1 MPGPDGRG
9 PRVLARE
16 DGGVPAAR
24 AEPSAEPCPLVHVLL
39 VGGTLA
45 DWDALGEEG
54 WRRRVATLG
63 DAAAAAGC
71 RWLTLHPYEA
81 GTSAAPAVP
90 ALWTVTRDGCTVIV
104 DAEPDGRQRLV
115 RGLARLTPSAP
126 LDEATLTAA
135 VLAPAEVD
143 PDLVV
148 VLGPRDRL
156 PPSLVWELA
165 YSELVYLDV
174 TWAEL
179 GAEHLQ
185 VALEEY
191 RHRERRFGGVSA

>member
-1 MPGPDGRG
+1 MHPD
-9 PRVLARE
+9 
-16 DGGVPAAR
+16 
-24 AEPSAEPCPLVHVLL
+24 PSVAPTGLVHVML

-45 DWDALGEEG
+45 DWEALGEDG
-54 WRRRVATLG
+54 WRRRVTSLG
-63 DAAAAAGC
+63 GAAAAAGC

-81 GTSAAPAVP
+81 GASAGTAAGRGEPLSVP
-90 ALWTVTRDGCTVIV
+90 APWTASCDGCTVIV
-104 DAEPDGRQRLV
+104 DAEPDGRRRLL
-115 RGLARLTPSAP
+115 RGLAALAAEPPGTEGAI
-126 LDEATLTAA
+126 DEATLAAA

-174 TWAEL
+174 AWAALEPDDL
-179 GAEHLQ
+179 RQ
-185 VALEEY
+185 ALEEY
-191 RHRERRFGGVSA
+191 RRRDRRFGGVSA